1 MEALAILMVPA
12 AVGGLVLAILLFRFS
27 RRTPGATVT
36 DVFSAE
42 RLSSEV
48 INASRIRVAGVGGLG
63 LVAMALTVAIGVPGV
78 GVPLALGGALGI
90 VLAAVLIV
98 RNRRKGP
105 LPSSGGRPGANTV
118 LSIEAAAGAPALG
131 DTDSP
136 SADQRGATRSV
147 PRAAH
152 AS

>member
-98 RNRRKGP
+98 RNRRNGP

-118 LSIEAAAGAPALG
+118 LSIEAAGAPELG
-131 DTDSP
+131 DTGSRSVDKG
-136 SADQRGATRSV
+136 GATRSV

>member
-1 MEALAILMVPA
+1 MVPA

-98 RNRRKGP
+98 RNRRNGP
-105 LPSSGGRPGANTV
+105 LPSSGARPGANTV

>member
-105 LPSSGGRPGANTV
+105 LPSAGGRPGANTV
-118 LSIEAAAGAPALG
+118 LSIEAAGAPELG
-131 DTDSP
+131 NTDSP
-136 SADQRGATRSV
+136 SADQSGATRSV

>member
-98 RNRRKGP
+98 RNRRNGP

-118 LSIEAAAGAPALG
+118 LSIEAAGAPEVG
-131 DTDSP
+131 DTGSR
-136 SADQRGATRSV
+136 SVDQGGATRSV

>member
-98 RNRRKGP
+98 RNRRNGP

-118 LSIEAAAGAPALG
+118 LSIEAAGAPELG
-131 DTDSP
+131 DTDSR
-136 SADQRGATRSV
+136 SVDQGGATRSV

>member
-1 MEALAILMVPA
+1 MEALATLMVPA
-12 AVGGLVLAILLFRFS
+12 AIGGLALAIFFITFP
-27 RRTPGATVT
+27 RRTRRPTV

-63 LVAMALTVAIGVPGV
+63 LVAMALAVAIGVPGV

-90 VLAAVLIV
+90 VLGVVLIV
-98 RNRRKGP
+98 RNRRNGP
-105 LPSSGGRPGANTV
+105 LPSSGRRSGANTV
-118 LSIEAAAGAPALG
+118 LCIEDAGAPELRHR
-131 DTDSP
+131 DTPPVD
-136 SADQRGATRSV
+136 RGGASLSV

-152 AS
+152 VN